1 MNDIML
7 KIYFVFLLIGFI
19 GLLSSLLFGDS
30 DSIDGDLADGIDA
43 GDSVDGSPKVF
54 SLRVMFAFLLAFGIG
69 GGAMYYADH
78 GIGGQMIVGTLSGVG
93 TGLFTWWIFK
103 VLYKMQGAS
112 NVNSD
117 DFVGKL
123 GNITIGTSA
132 AGKAK
137 VKISSFGGPMELVC
151 KEANDKKLK
160 NGDTVRVS
168 GKIGNLLLV
177 TKQ

>member
-1 MNDIML
+1 ML
-7 KIYFVFLLIGFI
+7 KIYFVFLLVGLV
-19 GLLSSLLFGDS
+19 GLLSSLLFGDA
-30 DSIDGDLADGIDA
+30 DGLDGDLADGIDA
-43 GDSVDGSPKVF
+43 GDSVDGSPNIF
-54 SLRVMFAFLLAFGIG
+54 SLRVIFAFLLAFGIG
-69 GGAMYYADH
+69 GGAMYYGGH
-78 GIGGQMIVGTLSGVG
+78 GIGGQMIIGLLSGVA

-117 DFVGKL
+117 NFIGKT
-123 GNITIGTSA
+123 GSITIGTSQ

-137 VKISSFGGPMELVC
+137 VRISSFGGPMELVC

-160 NGDTVRVS
+160 NGDAVKIS

-177 TKQ
+177 MKQ

>member
-1 MNDIML
+1 MML
-7 KIYFVFLLIGFI
+7 KIYFVFLLIGLI
-19 GLLSSLLFGDS
+19 GLLSSLLFGDT
-30 DSIDGDLADGIDA
+30 DGIDGDLADGIDA

-69 GGAMYYADH
+69 GGAMYYSDH
-78 GIGGQMIVGTLSGVG
+78 GIGGQMIVGILSGAG
-93 TGLFTWWIFK
+93 TGLLTWWLFK

-117 DFVGKL
+117 DFVGK
-123 GNITIGTSA
+123 TASVTVGTSQ

-137 VKISSFGGPMELVC
+137 VRISSFGGPMELVC

-160 NGDTVRVS
+160 NGDSVKVS

>member
-1 MNDIML
+1 ML

-19 GLLSSLLFGDS
+19 GLISSLLFGDT
-30 DSIDGDLADGIDA
+30 DGIDGELSDGIDA

-69 GGAMYYADH
+69 GGGMYYADH
-78 GIGGQMIVGTLSGVG
+78 GIGGQVIVGLLSGAG
-93 TGLFTWWIFK
+93 TGLLTWWIFK

-117 DFVGKL
+117 DFIGKVGSV
-123 GNITIGTSA
+123 TVGTSQ

-137 VKISSFGGPMELVC
+137 VKLSTFGAPLELVC

-160 NGDTVRVS
+160 NGDSVKVT

-177 TKQ
+177 AKQ